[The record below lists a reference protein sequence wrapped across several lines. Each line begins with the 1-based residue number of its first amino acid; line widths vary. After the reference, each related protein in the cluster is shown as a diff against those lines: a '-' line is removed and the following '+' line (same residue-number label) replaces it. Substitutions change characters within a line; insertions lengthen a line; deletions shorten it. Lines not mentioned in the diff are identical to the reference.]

1 MINRPSAVTDGRGA
15 LARWRLSSA
24 CSLSAGYR
32 PACSLEAAFELMQEH
47 SVPIGV
53 DRVEPPGMA
62 SSASHHTG
70 RLLGA
75 LGLTASL
82 MVIEIVGGLW
92 TGSLALLAD
101 AGHMLTDVGGLSM
114 SLLAVWFAQKPP
126 TMENTYGYLRAEI
139 LAAVANGVVL
149 FLVAGYILYEA
160 VLRVWAPPEIHAGPM
175 LAIAVLGLGV
185 NLLGMGLLHHG
196 AGTSLN
202 IHGAYLEM
210 LSDTLGSIGVIV
222 AAVIIQTTGFYL
234 IDPLSSAAIGLFILP
249 RTWALVRQALHI
261 LMEGVPPHLS
271 IREIEA
277 AMTTVPGVRAV
288 HDLHVWTLTSGKEAM
303 SSHVVVDEL
312 AAGHRILGALH
323 TLLHER
329 FGIEHTTIQLESE
342 PLVQLMSR
350 PDNFLP
356 GDRDDNEEGSQRV

>member
-1 MINRPSAVTDGRGA
+1 MTNRPSAGSDGGEA
-15 LARWRLSSA
+15 LARRRSA
-24 CSLSAGYR
+24 SAHDLSAGYP
-32 PACSLEAAFELMQEH
+32 PACSLEAAFELMQDH
-47 SVPIGV
+47 FVHIGV
-53 DRVEPPGMA
+53 DRVEALGMA

-70 RLLGA
+70 RLLVA

-82 MVIEIVGGLW
+82 MVIEVVGGLW

-126 TMENTYGYLRAEI
+126 TTENTYGYLRAEI

-160 VLRVWAPPEIHAGPM
+160 VLRVWAPPEIRAGPM
-175 LAIAVLGLGV
+175 LAIAALGLGV
-185 NLLGMGLLHHG
+185 NLLGIGLLHHG

-210 LSDTLGSIGVIV
+210 LSDTLGSVGVIV

-261 LMEGVPPHLS
+261 LMEGVPPHLN

-277 AMTTVPGVRAV
+277 AMTTVPGVHAV

-303 SSHVVVDEL
+303 SSHVVVDDL

-342 PLVQLMSR
+342 PLVQLMPR

-356 GDRDDNEEGSQRV
+356 ADRGDN

>member
-1 MINRPSAVTDGRGA
+1 
-15 LARWRLSSA
+15 
-24 CSLSAGYR
+24 
-32 PACSLEAAFELMQEH
+32 MQDH
-47 SVPIGV
+47 FVQIGV
-53 DRVEPPGMA
+53 DRVEALGMA

-70 RLLGA
+70 RLLVA

-82 MVIEIVGGLW
+82 MVIEVVGGLW

-126 TMENTYGYLRAEI
+126 TTENTYGYLRAEI

-160 VLRVWAPPEIHAGPM
+160 ILRIWAPPEIHAGPM

-210 LSDTLGSIGVIV
+210 LSDTLGSVGVIV

-261 LMEGVPPHLS
+261 LMEGVPPHLN
-271 IREIEA
+271 IREIDA
-277 AMTTVPGVRAV
+277 AMTTVSGVRAV
-288 HDLHVWTLTSGKEAM
+288 HDLHVWTLTSGKDAM
-303 SSHVVVDEL
+303 SSHVVVDDL

-350 PDNFLP
+350 PDTFLP
-356 GDRDDNEEGSQRV
+356 PDRVDS

>member
-1 MINRPSAVTDGRGA
+1 MTNRPSAGSDGGEA
-15 LARWRLSSA
+15 LARRRSA
-24 CSLSAGYR
+24 SAHDLSAGYP
-32 PACSLEAAFELMQEH
+32 PACSLEAAFELMQDH
-47 SVPIGV
+47 FVRIGV
-53 DRVEPPGMA
+53 DRVEALGMA

-70 RLLGA
+70 RLLVA

-82 MVIEIVGGLW
+82 MVIEVVGGLW

-126 TMENTYGYLRAEI
+126 TTENTYGYLRAEI

-160 VLRVWAPPEIHAGPM
+160 VLRVWAPPEIRAGPM
-175 LAIAVLGLGV
+175 LAIAALGLGV
-185 NLLGMGLLHHG
+185 NLLGIGLLHHG

-210 LSDTLGSIGVIV
+210 LSDTLGSVGVIV

-261 LMEGVPPHLS
+261 LMEGVPPHLN

-277 AMTTVPGVRAV
+277 AMTTVPGVHAV

-303 SSHVVVDEL
+303 SSHVVVDDL

-342 PLVQLMSR
+342 PLVQLMPR

-356 GDRDDNEEGSQRV
+356 ADRGDN

>member
-1 MINRPSAVTDGRGA
+1 MMNRPSTGSDGGEA
-15 LARWRLSSA
+15 LAHRRSA
-24 CSLSAGYR
+24 SARDLSAGYP
-32 PACSLEAAFELMQEH
+32 PACSSEAAFELMQDH
-47 SVPIGV
+47 SVQIGV
-53 DRVEPPGMA
+53 DRMEAPGMA
-62 SSASHHTG
+62 SSTSRQTG

-82 MVIEIVGGLW
+82 MGIEIVGGLW

-126 TMENTYGYLRAEI
+126 TTENTYGYLRAEI

-160 VLRVWAPPEIHAGPM
+160 VLRVWAPPEIRAGPM

-222 AAVIIQTTGFYL
+222 AAVIIQSTGFYL

-261 LMEGVPPHLS
+261 LMEGVPPHLN

-277 AMTTVPGVRAV
+277 AMTTVPGVHAV

-303 SSHVVVDEL
+303 SSHVVVDDL

-342 PLVQLMSR
+342 PLVQLMPR
-350 PDNFLP
+350 PDTFLP
-356 GDRDDNEEGSQRV
+356 ADRGDN

>member
-1 MINRPSAVTDGRGA
+1 MHD
-15 LARWRLSSA
+15 
-24 CSLSAGYR
+24 
-32 PACSLEAAFELMQEH
+32 H
-47 SVPIGV
+47 SVQMGV
-53 DRVEPPGMA
+53 DRMEAPGGA
-62 SSASHHTG
+62 SSTSHHTG

-114 SLLAVWFAQKPP
+114 SLLAVWFAQKSP

-175 LAIAVLGLGV
+175 LAIAVLGLIV

-196 AGTSLN
+196 AETSLN

-210 LSDTLGSIGVIV
+210 LSDTLGSLGVIV

-234 IDPLSSAAIGLFILP
+234 IDPLSSAAIGVFILP
-249 RTWALVRQALHI
+249 RTWVLVRQALHI
-261 LMEGVPPHLS
+261 LMEGVPPHLN
-271 IREIEA
+271 IREIDA
-277 AMTTVPGVRAV
+277 GMITVPGVRAV
-288 HDLHVWTLTSGKEAM
+288 HDLHVWTLTSGKDAM
-303 SSHVVVDEL
+303 SGHVVVDDL
-312 AAGHRILGALH
+312 AAGTRILGALH

-342 PLVQLMSR
+342 PLVQLTSR

-356 GDRDDNEEGSQRV
+356 ADPADS

>member
-1 MINRPSAVTDGRGA
+1 
-15 LARWRLSSA
+15 
-24 CSLSAGYR
+24 
-32 PACSLEAAFELMQEH
+32 MQDH
-47 SVPIGV
+47 SVQIGV
-53 DRVEPPGMA
+53 DRVEAPGLA

-222 AAVIIQTTGFYL
+222 AAVTIQTTGFYL

-261 LMEGVPPHLS
+261 LMEGVPPHLN
-271 IREIEA
+271 IREIEM
-277 AMTTVPGVRAV
+277 AMSTVLGVRAV
-288 HDLHVWTLTSGKEAM
+288 HDLHVWTLTSGKDAM
-303 SSHVVVDEL
+303 SGHVVVDDL
-312 AAGHRILGALH
+312 AASRRILGALH

-350 PDNFLP
+350 LDNFLP
-356 GDRDDNEEGSQRV
+356 ADRDDTEEGFQRV

>member
-1 MINRPSAVTDGRGA
+1 MMNRPSIGSNGGEA
-15 LARWRLSSA
+15 LARRRSA
-24 CSLSAGYR
+24 SARDLSAGY
-32 PACSLEAAFELMQEH
+32 PPVCSFEAAFELMQDH
-47 SVPIGV
+47 SAQIGV
-53 DRVEPPGMA
+53 DCMEAPGMA
-62 SSASHHTG
+62 SSTSHHTG

-82 MVIEIVGGLW
+82 MGIEIVGGLW

-126 TMENTYGYLRAEI
+126 TTENTYGYLRAEI

-160 VLRVWAPPEIHAGPM
+160 VLRVWAPPEIRAGPM

-185 NLLGMGLLHHG
+185 NLLGMALLHHG

-222 AAVIIQTTGFYL
+222 AAVIIQSTGFYL

-261 LMEGVPPHLS
+261 LMEGVPPHLN

-277 AMTTVPGVRAV
+277 AMTTVPGVHAV

-303 SSHVVVDEL
+303 SSHVVVDDL

-323 TLLHER
+323 TLLHEH

-342 PLVQLMSR
+342 PLVQLMPR

-356 GDRDDNEEGSQRV
+356 ADRSDN